1 MTTTTQSGIY
11 VDRDINGR
19 PQDRGY
25 SRGGEKEYAV
35 HDTKMAF
42 DEAKAKDITA
52 FALTVDKN
60 GHDYLATM
68 CQDMGYEILDDI
80 LQLPRRRL
88 FLYRR
93 LTM

>member
-68 CQDMGYEILDDI
+68 CQYTRATRSSTTSCSFQGGGCSCIGD
-80 LQLPRRRL
+80 
-88 FLYRR
+88 
-93 LTM
+93 

>member
-1 MTTTTQSGIY
+1 
-11 VDRDINGR
+11 
-19 PQDRGY
+19 
-25 SRGGEKEYAV
+25 
-35 HDTKMAF
+35 MAL

-80 LQLPRRRL
+80 LQLPRRLL
-88 FLYRR
+88 FCIGG
-93 LTM
+93 